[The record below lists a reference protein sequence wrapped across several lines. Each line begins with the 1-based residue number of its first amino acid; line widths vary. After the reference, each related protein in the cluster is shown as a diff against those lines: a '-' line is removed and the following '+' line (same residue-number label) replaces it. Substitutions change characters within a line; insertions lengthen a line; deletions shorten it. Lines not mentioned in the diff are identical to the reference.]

1 MNDLIRYGWNEELFR
16 HKESGGFR
24 HLPHGR
30 VTITHKTCYEV
41 VTEEGLYLCE
51 PAGHILYGR
60 APEEYPCTG
69 DWVIL
74 QPAGGNKGVILD
86 ILPRRKT
93 LYRRK
98 SGTVSLRQT
107 LAVHVDTAFIVQSLD
122 ANFNPRRIERFITQV
137 LAEKIRPVLILT
149 KADLD
154 FNETEVTGALK
165 HLAPAIPVFK
175 TSIRSPETIDML
187 RQSIRPGETV
197 VCIGSSGAGKSSLIN
212 ALCRQEVLSTSGI
225 SHSTGK
231 GRHTSARRE
240 MVLLPQSGVLI
251 DTPGVREFGITSG
264 ETGPLSFLPDIFHLE
279 QSCRFTN
286 CTHTNEPGC
295 AVIEAVENGTLDSDV
310 YRNFL
315 KLRKEALHFSASGHE
330 KRRQERSFQK
340 MINNVKKTIQKNN

>member
-1 MNDLIRYGWNEELFR
+1 MNDLIIYGWNEDLFR
-16 HKESGGFR
+16 HKESSGFK

-30 VTITHKTCYEV
+30 VTVTHKTCYEV
-41 VTEEGLYLCE
+41 ITEQGLYLCE

-60 APEEYPCTG
+60 TPEEYPCTG

-74 QPAGGNKGVILD
+74 QPAGRDKGVIMD

-107 LAVHVDTAFIVQSLD
+107 LAVHVDRAFIVESLD
-122 ANFNPRRIERFITQV
+122 ANFSPRRVERFITQV
-137 LAEKIRPVLILT
+137 QAEKIRPVLILT

-154 FNETEVTGALK
+154 FNEAAVTEALK
-165 HLAPAIPVFK
+165 HLTPVIPVFK
-175 TSIRSPETIDML
+175 TSIRSPETIDGL

-225 SHSTGK
+225 SASTGK
-231 GRHTSARRE
+231 GRHTSVRRE

-264 ETGPLSFLPDIFHLE
+264 ETGLLSILPDIPRLE
-279 QSCRFTN
+279 KSCRFTN

-295 AVIEAVENGTLDSDV
+295 AVTEAVKNGTLDSDV
-310 YRNFL
+310 YRSFL
-315 KLRKEALHFSASGHE
+315 KLRKEAQHFSASGHE

-340 MINNVKKTIQKNN
+340 MINNVKKTINRHP

>member
-1 MNDLIRYGWNEELFR
+1 MNDLIIYGWNEELFR
-16 HKESGGFR
+16 HKENSGFK

-30 VTITHKTCYEV
+30 VTVTHKTCYEV
-41 VTEEGLYLCE
+41 VAEEGLYLCE
-51 PAGHILYGR
+51 PAGHILYGKT
-60 APEEYPCTG
+60 PEEYPCTG

-74 QPAGGNKGVILD
+74 QPAGGDKGVIVD

-98 SGTVSLRQT
+98 SGTVSARQT

-122 ANFNPRRIERFITQV
+122 ANFNPRRVERFITQV
-137 LAEKIRPVLILT
+137 LAEEIRPVLILT

-154 FNETEVTGALK
+154 FDEAEVTGALK
-165 HLAPAIPVFK
+165 HLAAVIPVFK
-175 TSIRSPETIDML
+175 TSIRSPETIDLL

-197 VCIGSSGAGKSSLIN
+197 VCVGSSGVGKSSLIN
-212 ALCRQEVLSTSGI
+212 ALCRQEMLSTSGV
-225 SHSTGK
+225 SDSTGK
-231 GRHTSARRE
+231 GRHTSTRRE

-264 ETGPLSFLPDIFHLE
+264 ETGTLSFLPDISRLE

-295 AVIEAVENGTLDSDV
+295 AVIEAVKNGTLDGDV
-310 YRNFL
+310 YRNFI
-315 KLRKEALHFSASGHE
+315 KLRKEAQHFSASEHE
-330 KRRQERSFQK
+330 KRTRKRSFQK
-340 MINNVKKTIQKNN
+340 MINNAKKTIRKNN